1 MNELRSHKRYKT
13 TEEILANIE
22 KFQIDV
28 IEINPL
34 LISLVDIS
42 EGGMCIHIENP
53 IGIDNHVEIK
63 MEIETE
69 IFTLISRVVWVE
81 NHKEHYKAG
90 LEIVFVEE
98 EFIYAIK
105 EMIDDSERSGYF
117 A

>member
-42 EGGMCIHIENP
+42 EGGMCIHIKNP
-53 IGIDNHVEIK
+53 IEVENHVKIN
-63 MEIETE
+63 MEIENE
-69 IFTLISRVVWVE
+69 IFPLISRVVWTE
-81 NHKEHYKAG
+81 KYEDYYKVG

-98 EFIYAIK
+98 EFIYALK
-105 EMIDDSERSGYF
+105 VMIDDSERSGYF